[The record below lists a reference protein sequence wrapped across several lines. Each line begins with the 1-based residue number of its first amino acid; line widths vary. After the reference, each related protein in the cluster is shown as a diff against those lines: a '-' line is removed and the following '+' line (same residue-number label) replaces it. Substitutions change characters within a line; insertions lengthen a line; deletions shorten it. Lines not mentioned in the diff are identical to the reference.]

1 MVPHATVLE
10 DVWSSALPQLEEAR
24 LIASTE
30 GPIRPRIIRV
40 GQLDAEL
47 LDKELAQV
55 IQEPINKAL
64 SLVNV
69 CPSIILRSYSIAHRQ
84 TRQHSERV
92 SSPS

>member
-1 MVPHATVLE
+1 MVPYSTILE
-10 DVWSSALPQLEEAR
+10 DAWSSAQPQLEEAR
-24 LIASTE
+24 HITSSE
-30 GPIRPRIIRV
+30 RPIPPRIIRV

-69 CPSIILRSYSIAHRQ
+69 CLANTLRKSFNC
-84 TRQHSERV
+84 
-92 SSPS
+92 

>member
-1 MVPHATVLE
+1 MVPYSTILE
-10 DVWSSALPQLEEAR
+10 DAWSSAQSQLEEAR
-24 LIASTE
+24 HITE
-30 GPIRPRIIRV
+30 RPIPPRIIRV

-69 CPSIILRSYSIAHRQ
+69 CLAITLRKLFNC
-84 TRQHSERV
+84 
-92 SSPS
+92 